1 MEKLTSY
8 DIDKNIINFFTAKEY
23 DLSTV
28 LKKLNIKNYFCL
40 NQIHSNIVHIVDE
53 NYQDKKDGDAFITK
67 IPNCALVIRTA
78 DCIPMVIYDKKQKI
92 IGAIHSGWKG
102 TLNSIIE
109 KTINSMIDNF
119 SSNPKDLYL
128 YLYPSIQ
135 KCHFE
140 IGKDVYDQFAQKLEN
155 IKKYTTQ
162 KNEKYYLDLPQIV
175 IDDAIKTGVLKEH
188 IFNNNVC
195 TYCHN
200 DIFYS
205 YRYNHTDKR
214 NYLIVMIKG

>member
-1 MEKLTSY
+1 MVCVEHTRDIPGVGSGQSSY
-8 DIDKNIINFFTAKEY
+8 RNTE
-23 DLSTV
+23 
-28 LKKLNIKNYFCL
+28 
-40 NQIHSNIVHIVDE
+40 
-53 NYQDKKDGDAFITK
+53 
-67 IPNCALVIRTA
+67 R
-78 DCIPMVIYDKKQKI
+78 
-92 IGAIHSGWKG
+92 
-102 TLNSIIE
+102 
-109 KTINSMIDNF
+109 
-119 SSNPKDLYL
+119 
-128 YLYPSIQ
+128 
-135 KCHFE
+135 E
-140 IGKDVYDQFAQKLEN
+140 IGKDVYDQFAQKLAN
-155 IKKYTTQ
+155 IKEYAIK

>member
-1 MEKLTSY
+1 MEKLISY
-8 DIDKNIINFFTAKEY
+8 DIDKDIINFFTTKEY
-23 DLSTV
+23 DLSTA

-40 NQIHSNIVHIVDE
+40 NQINSNIVHIVDE

-135 KCHFE
+135 KYHFE

-162 KNEKYYLDLPQIV
+162 KNEKYYLDLQQIV